1 MMRNGDGA
9 TNAPFDLTGKVALV
23 TGGNGGIG
31 LGMAEGLARAGAAV
45 AIWGRDEA
53 KLATATARL
62 RACGGGGEVQSAVV
76 DVSDADA
83 VASAVAGTVQSLGR
97 IDAVFANAGVGGRRR
112 FLDLDAVE
120 LHRVL
125 AIDLEGALWTL
136 REAARHMVARAE
148 AGDPGGSLVSTSSV
162 SAVRGAPTL
171 QSYAAAKGALVSV
184 TKGLAAEF
192 GRHGIRANTIIPG
205 WIHTEMT
212 ASSFDRPEVQDAIL
226 KRVPV
231 RRWGAAEDF
240 AGIAVYLA
248 SDASTYHTGD
258 TLVVDGGYTTS

>member
-1 MMRNGDGA
+1 MVM
-9 TNAPFDLTGKVALV
+9 TYAPFDLTGKVALV

-31 LGMAEGLARAGAAV
+31 LGMAEGLARAGATVAV
-45 AIWGRDEA
+45 WGRDQA
-53 KLATATARL
+53 KLDRAAGQLSEIGVRVAAR
-62 RACGGGGEVQSAVV
+62 VV
-76 DVSDADA
+76 DVSDEEA
-83 VASAVAGTVQSLGR
+83 VRVGMEDIISSLGR
-97 IDAVFANAGVGGRRR
+97 VDAVFANAGIGGRTR
-112 FLDLDAVE
+112 FLDLDAAE
-120 LHRVL
+120 LRRVL

-148 AGDPGGSLVSTSSV
+148 AGDPGGSLVTTSSV

-192 GRHGIRANTIIPG
+192 GRYGVRANTIIPG
-205 WIHTEMT
+205 WIRTEMT
-212 ASSFDRPEVQDAIL
+212 EGSFDRPEVQEAIL
-226 KRVPV
+226 RRVPI
-231 RRWGAAEDF
+231 RRWGARDDF

-248 SDASTYHTGD
+248 SDASAYHSGD

>member
-1 MMRNGDGA
+1 M
-9 TNAPFDLTGKVALV
+9 TYAPFDLTGKVALV

-31 LGMAEGLARAGAAV
+31 LGMAEGLAQAGATVAV
-45 AIWGRDEA
+45 WGRDAA
-53 KLATATARL
+53 KLE
-62 RACGGGGEVQSAVV
+62 RAASGLAELGVRVAASVV
-76 DVSDADA
+76 DVSDEDA
-83 VASAVAGTVQSLGR
+83 VRAGIEDTVSSLGR
-97 IDAVFANAGVGGRRR
+97 IDAVFANAGIGGRTR
-112 FLDLDAVE
+112 FLDLDAAE
-120 LHRVL
+120 LRRVL

-148 AGDPGGSLVSTSSV
+148 AGDPGGSLVTTSSV

-192 GRHGIRANTIIPG
+192 GRYGVRANTIIPG
-205 WIHTEMT
+205 WIRTEMT
-212 ASSFDRPEVQDAIL
+212 ESSFDRPEVQEAIL
-226 KRVPV
+226 RRVPI
-231 RRWGAAEDF
+231 RRWGARDDF

-248 SDASTYHTGD
+248 SDASAYHSGD

>member
-1 MMRNGDGA
+1 MTA
-9 TNAPFDLTGKVALV
+9 TRGPFGLTGPFDLTGKVALV
-23 TGGNGGIG
+23 TGGSGGIG

-45 AIWGRDEA
+45 VIWGRDAE
-53 KLATATARL
+53 KLDRAAGRL
-62 RACGGGGEVQSAVV
+62 AECGGRVQAAVV
-76 DVSDADA
+76 DVSDPDA
-83 VASAVAGTVQSLGR
+83 VASAVEAAAGSLGR
-97 IDAVFANAGVGGRRR
+97 IDAVFANAGVGGRTR
-112 FLDLDAVE
+112 FLDLGPAE
-120 LHRVL
+120 LRRVL

-148 AGDPGGSLVSTSSV
+148 AGDPGGSLVTTSSV

-205 WIHTEMT
+205 WIRTGLTEG
-212 ASSFDRPEVQDAIL
+212 SFDRPEVQEAIL
-226 KRVPV
+226 RRVPL
-231 RRWGAAEDF
+231 RRWGTGEDF
-240 AGIAVYLA
+240 AGPAVYLA
-248 SDASTYHTGD
+248 SDASAYHTGD

>member
-1 MMRNGDGA
+1 MA
-9 TNAPFDLTGKVALV
+9 YKPFDLTGKVALV

-31 LGMAEGLARAGAAV
+31 LGMAEGLAQAGATVAV
-45 AIWGRDEA
+45 WGRDAA
-53 KLATATARL
+53 KLE
-62 RACGGGGEVQSAVV
+62 RAASGLAELGVRVAASVV
-76 DVSDADA
+76 DVSDEDA
-83 VASAVAGTVQSLGR
+83 VRAGIEDTVSSLGR
-97 IDAVFANAGVGGRRR
+97 IDAVFANAGIGGRTR
-112 FLDLDAVE
+112 FLDLDAAE
-120 LHRVL
+120 LRRVL

-148 AGDPGGSLVSTSSV
+148 AGDPGGSLVTTSSV

-192 GRHGIRANTIIPG
+192 GRYGVRANTIIPG
-205 WIHTEMT
+205 WIRTEMT
-212 ASSFDRPEVQDAIL
+212 ESSFDRPEVQEAIL
-226 KRVPV
+226 RRVPI
-231 RRWGAAEDF
+231 RRWGARDDF

-248 SDASTYHTGD
+248 SDASAYHSGD

>member
-1 MMRNGDGA
+1 MTVNGGGA
-9 TNAPFDLTGKVALV
+9 TYAPFDLTGKVALI

-45 AIWGRDEA
+45 AIWGRDA
-53 KLATATARL
+53 TKLDKAAGRL
-62 RACGGGGEVQSAVV
+62 SQYGAEVHAAVV
-76 DVSDADA
+76 DVSDAGA
-83 VASAVAGTVQSLGR
+83 VASAVDATVRSLGR
-97 IDAVFANAGVGGRRR
+97 IDSVFANAGVGGRTR
-112 FLDLDAVE
+112 FLDLDAAE

-125 AIDLEGALWTL
+125 AIDLDGALWTL

-148 AGDPGGSLVSTSSV
+148 AGDPGGSLVTTSSV

-205 WIHTEMT
+205 WIRTEMT
-212 ASSFDRPEVQDAIL
+212 EGSFERPEVREAIL
-226 KRVPV
+226 KRVPI
-231 RRWGAAEDF
+231 RRWGTSEDF
-240 AGIAVYLA
+240 AGVAVYLA
-248 SDASTYHTGD
+248 SDASAYHTGD

>member
-1 MMRNGDGA
+1 MTKRDGA
-9 TNAPFDLTGKVALV
+9 PTYAPFDLTGKVALV

-31 LGMAEGLARAGAAV
+31 LGMAEGLARAGAAI

-53 KLATATARL
+53 KLAKATVTLEASG
-62 RACGGGGEVQSAVV
+62 AEVHAAAV
-76 DVSDADA
+76 DVSDAGA
-83 VASAVAGTVQSLGR
+83 VTSAVAETVRSLGR
-97 IDAVFANAGVGGRRR
+97 IDAVFANAGVGGRTR
-112 FLDLDAVE
+112 FLDLDAAE

-125 AIDLEGALWTL
+125 SIDLEGALWTL
-136 REAARHMVARAE
+136 REVARHMVARAE

-192 GRHGIRANTIIPG
+192 GRYGIRANTIIPG
-205 WIHTEMT
+205 WIRTEMT
-212 ASSFDRPEVQDAIL
+212 ESSFDRPEVQDAIL

-240 AGIAVYLA
+240 AGVAVYLA
-248 SDASTYHTGD
+248 SDASAYHTGD

>member
-1 MMRNGDGA
+1 MTARGQRTGS
-9 TNAPFDLTGKVALV
+9 APFDLTGKVALV

-45 AIWGRDEA
+45 AIWGRDAA
-53 KLATATARL
+53 KLDKAAARL
-62 RACGGGGEVQSAVV
+62 AECGAQVHAAVV

-83 VASAVAGTVQSLGR
+83 VTSAVEATVASLGR
-97 IDAVFANAGVGGRRR
+97 IDSVFANAGVGGRTK
-112 FLDLDAVE
+112 FLDLDAAE

-136 REAARHMVARAE
+136 REVARHMVARAKD
-148 AGDPGGSLVSTSSV
+148 GDPGGSLVTTSSV

-171 QSYAAAKGALVSV
+171 QSYAAAKGALIPV
-184 TKGLAAEF
+184 TKGLAVEF
-192 GRHGIRANTIIPG
+192 GRYGIRANTIIPG
-205 WIHTEMT
+205 WIRTEMT
-212 ASSFDRPEVQDAIL
+212 AGSFDRPDVQDAIL

-231 RRWGAAEDF
+231 RRWGTSEDF

-248 SDASTYHTGD
+248 SDASVYHTGD
-258 TLVVDGGYTTS
+258 TLVVDGGYTAF